1 MISVFLL
8 QSHNMNWEKA
18 FMGWSL
24 TTSYGIMHVFMILF
38 HLERVKDNEDFQEG
52 FLFPPQVLI
61 IFAPHVLYATSLCKK
76 PIMFVWVWSIIFLGL
91 ILGSAIILHHVK
103 TVKGLV
109 YYLILSLL
117 LIYGTKQR
125 AMDEGVLQ
133 EAREMEAQRS
143 RAEEMERQEDNLKH
157 MIANVAHDLKTPLSS
172 FMAGVDILGEI
183 VAETSHQLERG
194 VLDVLQVQEMLT
206 TTQQCIRNI
215 RNTNNFMLMTINR
228 CIDYTKASKGVKLV
242 PKYETFD
249 LMETLSLP
257 LNCMKDIQNH
267 IAITLQPIPTT
278 ICPHILTDKQ
288 WLQENVLCLLSNA
301 VKYSSGGHVVI
312 TVSLDTTIATTNTTN
327 MPVASLPP
335 IQEKEADGDSGRLSQ
350 VSLASSVASFIL
362 SSTTKV
368 KIAPELIAED
378 NNTSYDLLDDRPLS
392 TSTSMTTQEPSG
404 SGSRDPSSSGGPSLI
419 MSPRLARSSSFSALI
434 NRSASTEMGSEGRY
448 ILTRAQSA
456 DYNQPTTLPPP
467 SRGNGS
473 SGKRLHILLVDDTPS
488 VMKMTSMLLRRQG
501 FEVTSAENGAIAL
514 DLIQANLDQQI
525 NALQQQQQQQQQAR
539 NKKGMIK
546 LLDSNGDGYG
556 HSSSGGGCE
565 QETEI
570 EKEYSNKMMMLIR
583 SSSTTT
589 TTTTPT
595 SSQLPCLSSYPTR
608 ESMSTT
614 RTMRSNDDDTNTRK
628 RSSKKE
634 TTTTVS
640 SRSGG
645 SGSIGGGLLSI
656 ISRSLTSDRTARYY
670 EEGSSSSSVVMDLRD
685 DLPDDNNNNTTT
697 ANTNTNT
704 NNTTSLLH
712 HVVIGV
718 SANNDDETQSE
729 MRACGFDSYLPKP
742 FSMTLF
748 YDMKTISGNEF
759 SAEEQG
765 ESVSDSNLSRRK
777 SEIDWTPRME
787 QAIVASTFEV

>member
-1 MISVFLL
+1 
-8 QSHNMNWEKA
+8 
-18 FMGWSL
+18 
-24 TTSYGIMHVFMILF
+24 
-38 HLERVKDNEDFQEG
+38 
-52 FLFPPQVLI
+52 
-61 IFAPHVLYATSLCKK
+61 
-76 PIMFVWVWSIIFLGL
+76 
-91 ILGSAIILHHVK
+91 
-103 TVKGLV
+103 
-109 YYLILSLL
+109 
-117 LIYGTKQR
+117 
-125 AMDEGVLQ
+125 
-133 EAREMEAQRS
+133 
-143 RAEEMERQEDNLKH
+143 
-157 MIANVAHDLKTPLSS
+157 
-172 FMAGVDILGEI
+172 
-183 VAETSHQLERG
+183 
-194 VLDVLQVQEMLT
+194 
-206 TTQQCIRNI
+206 
-215 RNTNNFMLMTINR
+215 
-228 CIDYTKASKGVKLV
+228 
-242 PKYETFD
+242 
-249 LMETLSLP
+249 
-257 LNCMKDIQNH
+257 
-267 IAITLQPIPTT
+267 
-278 ICPHILTDKQ
+278 
-288 WLQENVLCLLSNA
+288 
-301 VKYSSGGHVVI
+301 
-312 TVSLDTTIATTNTTN
+312 

-392 TSTSMTTQEPSG
+392 TSTSMTTRKKSKSSSSSYHNKSSDSLIIDNTTNTNTTFYTPPSSTMTNSTTMIRVEVEDTGIGMSQDAMQALFSPFKQAQRLAGGTGLGLFSLAKRMEALQGKCGVMPRHDGIRGSIFWFAFPYKPDYTVNEKRPSELYEDIRAILRRGAFSILEEPSG

-570 EKEYSNKMMMLIR
+570 GDDNDEYTTTATTATTTTLTPAFDYILMDLQMPIMDGLETVKRLRGLEKEYSNKMMMLIR

-718 SANNDDETQSE
+718 SANNDDETQ
-729 MRACGFDSYLPKP
+729 
-742 FSMTLF
+742 
-748 YDMKTISGNEF
+748 
-759 SAEEQG
+759 
-765 ESVSDSNLSRRK
+765 
-777 SEIDWTPRME
+777 
-787 QAIVASTFEV
+787 